1 MTESSQTQMLH
12 KGDFLRE
19 WQTIEDGSIDLVI
32 CDPPYGGLRRV
43 HDWDNKPDFAVVSW
57 ILHQL
62 LKVPTGQIAIFS
74 SAKLLTEVELSFSKY
89 FVRRFVEIWRKS
101 NSQVMHKDR
110 PKPDV
115 EFISVFHRKGCR
127 KNLRVYNWK
136 DIAEQGEPY
145 SRENKN
151 LQQTNLAIEKR
162 AIDVNATGLRY
173 PSSVVYHPN
182 RPAMTSDEKANAK
195 HPTQKSL
202 QHLINLISLLS
213 NPGDTVLDPFMGSG
227 TAILA
232 AIMTGRRAVGWD
244 ILEEFVAMT
253 AKRIEMETAQ
263 GVLI

>member
-1 MTESSQTQMLH
+1 MTGSFKTQMLH

-32 CDPPYGGLRRV
+32 CDPPYGELRRV
-43 HDWDNKPDFAVVSW
+43 HDWDNKPDFAVVSS
-57 ILHQL
+57 ILNHL
-62 LKVPTGQIAIFS
+62 LRSPTGQVAVFS
-74 SAKLLTEVELSFSKY
+74 SAKMLTEVETAFSKY
-89 FVRRFVEIWRKS
+89 FDRRFIQIWQKP
-101 NSQVMHKDR
+101 NAQVMHKDR

-115 EFISVFHRKGCR
+115 EFVSVFHRKGC
-127 KNLRVYNWK
+127 KKDQRVFNWE
-136 DIAEQGEPY
+136 DVAQQGKPY
-145 SRENKN
+145 SRANRN
-151 LQQTNLAIEKR
+151 LQQTNLHAKKR

-173 PSSVVYHPN
+173 PSSIVHHPN
-182 RPAMTSDEKANAK
+182 RPAMTSAEKAYGK
-195 HPTQKSL
+195 HQAQKSL
-202 QHLINLISLLS
+202 QHIINLIRLLS

>member
-1 MTESSQTQMLH
+1 MSSQTQMLH
-12 KGDFLRE
+12 QGDFLRE
-19 WQTIEDGSIDLVI
+19 WQTIDDSSVDLVI
-32 CDPPYGGLRRV
+32 CDPPYGELKRV
-43 HDWDNKPDFAVVSW
+43 HDWDKKPDFAVVSW
-57 ILHQL
+57 ILSQL
-62 LKVPTGQIAIFS
+62 LQPTGQIAIFS

-136 DIAEQGEPY
+136 DIAQQGKPY
-145 SRENKN
+145 SRANRN
-151 LQQTNLAIEKR
+151 LQQTNLHAKKR

-173 PSSVVYHPN
+173 PSSIVHHPN
-182 RPAMTSDEKANAK
+182 RPAMTSAEKAYGK
-195 HPTQKSL
+195 HQAQKSL
-202 QHLINLISLLS
+202 QHIINLIRLLS